1 MGKKRWNI
9 RAIFQYEL
17 DSSYRFPTIAV
28 LVSIFLIVGAFSALT
43 HLVWDTE
50 IYSGTDD
57 ISGRVDHLTDVV
69 LNMGLSVLITSIS
82 NCVLL
87 FIVLIPLLIAFN
99 FAQGYNSGLIRTL
112 LTYPIERKNVIL
124 MKACTVVFLV
134 ASAASIG
141 SIASVLFFVPVLTQ
155 LESMVLVLASIW
167 VLALLMVSVS
177 VLVAVISKSPLVT
190 SFGSIATW
198 FLAFIAVTHPDT
210 PQMLKTTL
218 FPPFAVA
225 EYTGIGPLWVITIF
239 GAEITYA
246 DTLVGMG
253 MACLLAIILLGMS
266 YIIFKRTGV

>member
-1 MGKKRWNI
+1 MGKRRWNI
-9 RAIFQYEL
+9 KAIFQYEL

-43 HLVWDTE
+43 HLEWDTE

-57 ISGRVDHLTDVV
+57 ISGRADYLADLVF
-69 LNMGLSVLITSIS
+69 NKGLSVLITSIS

-112 LTYPIERKNVIL
+112 LTYPIERKNVVL

-155 LESMVLVLASIW
+155 LESMVLVLVSIW

-190 SFGSIATW
+190 SFGCMATW

-210 PQMLKTTL
+210 PRILKTTL

-253 MACLLAIILLGMS
+253 MACLLAIILLSMS